1 MQPSQAQSISRDD
14 LNRVMEHIEENH
26 SEMPEQI
33 YILLCNILRNEYNRN
48 NNIRMDQM
56 FHMQSHG
63 NNRVIVSLAET
74 NRILATTIAKQ
85 METIQQTTSQLTT
98 N

>member
-1 MQPSQAQSISRDD
+1 MENTNQPSREEISQTMSYID
-14 LNRVMEHIEENH
+14 NNH
-26 SEMPEQI
+26 ESMPENI
-33 YILLCNILRNEYNRN
+33 YLVLCNTLRNEYNRN
-48 NNIRMDQM
+48 NVRRMDNM

-74 NRILATTIAKQ
+74 NRILSTVISTQ
-85 METIQQTTSQLTT
+85 METIRNNLSTS